1 MKRFLLTAA
10 AVTCIAGALAA
21 QDSPLLLRR
30 NDISPDGT
38 SIVFNYKGNIYTVSS
53 SGGQAKQI
61 TTNAAY
67 DTDPMWT
74 ADGKEIVFASYRE
87 KGKDIYKVSAEGGVP
102 VRLTTH
108 PGSETPMAV
117 LADGSILFTA
127 YIQ

>member
-10 AVTCIAGALAA
+10 AVTCLAASLAA
-21 QDSPLLLRR
+21 QDSPLWLRR

-38 SIVFNYKGNIYTVSS
+38 SIVFNYKGNIYTVPS

-74 ADGKEIVFASYRE
+74 ADGKEIARIPTE
-87 KGKDIYKVSAEGGVP
+87 RVSAAD
-102 VRLTTH
+102 RLCDEINHVIDNVKTGR
-108 PGSETPMAV
+108 P
-117 LADGSILFTA
+117 I
-127 YIQ
+127 